1 MLMRSCVLT
10 NVSVFLFLLLAW
22 AASAEEPRILLD
34 RAIQA
39 HGGAARVERT
49 KKGHLKAK
57 SEGKQSNAP
66 FKVEIEEWFD
76 LPSRYRE
83 TSDGS
88 RNGMPYHGE
97 KLVLG
102 KEGWIREGT
111 GPMRPFPFP
120 DPFVAQHW
128 HAKLAL
134 LLVLRDK
141 DVQFKSLPDETKD
154 GRSLVGFHA
163 ISPQVA
169 DDFFFDKSTGLLA
182 KTQKTMPNPLGGQEV
197 IEEAFYDDY
206 RDIQSIHFPTCFKI
220 TVRTTYSA
228 TITLSFIEFSDKI
241 GESVFKKPQMPVA
254 DEPASENSAKTP
266 VSRDRML
273 IVATVGAGVTIGA
286 VWFIVRAS
294 KRGKRE
300 TPPS

>member
-1 MLMRSCVLT
+1 MRSCFLR
-10 NVSVFLFLLLAW
+10 NVFVCLFLLLAGT
-22 AASAEEPRILLD
+22 ALAEEPRAILD

-39 HGGAARVERT
+39 HGGAGLLERT

-57 SEGKQSNAP
+57 SEGHQSNAP

-88 RNGMPYHGE
+88 RNGAPYHGE
-97 KLVLG
+97 KLVIG

-111 GPMRPFPFP
+111 GPMRPITVP

-128 HAKLAL
+128 HAKLASL
-134 LLVLRDK
+134 LLLRDK
-141 DVQFKSLPDETKD
+141 GVQFRPLPDETK
-154 GRSLVGFHA
+154 GGHTLVGFHA
-163 ISPQVA
+163 TSLQVA
-169 DDFFFDKSTGLLA
+169 DDFLFDKSTGLLG
-182 KTQKTMPNPLGGQEV
+182 KTLKTMPNPLGGQAV
-197 IEEAFYDDY
+197 IEEASYDDY
-206 RDIQSIHFPTCFKI
+206 RDIQGIHYPMRFKI
-220 TVRTTYSA
+220 ATGKTYSA
-228 TITLSFIEFSDKI
+228 TITLSNIEFSDKI
-241 GESVFKKPQMPVA
+241 DESIFIKPQMPAV
-254 DEPASENSAKTP
+254 DEPASEHSEKTP
-266 VSRDRML
+266 LPRDRML
-273 IVATVGAGVTIGA
+273 IVATVGAGVVVGA